1 MKPEAYI
8 EDMYD
13 PNDRIALV
21 LVPRTEGAKTQQRIW
36 TAAKAASEP
45 VQRWLRYNNAQGN
58 DIYVSDES
66 PEPRSSRQA
75 QGRYR

>member
-1 MKPEAYI
+1 MKPEVYI

-36 TAAKAASEP
+36 TAEKAHPS
-45 VQRWLRYNNAQGN
+45 RYSAGC
-58 DIYVSDES
+58 DTTTPKATISTS
-66 PEPRSSRQA
+66 A
-75 QGRYR
+75 